1 MITPVVNF
9 LSRHAVSVLAGI
21 GSVGVAVTA
30 VEAARAH
37 VKAQEIRYP
46 RGETR
51 REDIVNAAKARW
63 RCYIRPTV
71 AGAVTIACVIGAARV
86 GVVRTTAAMAALA
99 ASKGELADIR
109 DAISTLD
116 EEPRLKLEKAV
127 AERRVERV
135 HRERKPVEIPVAPE
149 GQHIWLEAYTGRYFT
164 ASRAMVDRAVNEC
177 NNEIVH
183 GDSVSLNQ
191 LLEKLGL
198 DETDAGEHL
207 GWGILGRLIEISV
220 TPHFTPDGIP
230 CAVMSF
236 VNPPEPDWYRV
247 R

>member
-1 MITPVVNF
+1 MITPITSF
-9 LSRHAVSVLAGI
+9 LSRHAVSVLAGLAT
-21 GSVGVAVTA
+21 VGVAATA

-51 REDIVNAAKARW
+51 REDIVNAVKARW
-63 RCYIRPTV
+63 RCYIRPV
-71 AGAVTIACVIGAARV
+71 AVGTVTIACIIGAARV
-86 GVVRTTAAMAALA
+86 GVVRTATAMAALA

-109 DAISTLD
+109 DAVATLD
-116 EEPRLKLEKAV
+116 EEPRLKVEKAL

-220 TPHFTPDGIP
+220 TPHFTPDGTP

-236 VNPPEPDWYRV
+236 VNMPDPDWYKV